1 MTSKLISDLAR
12 AIRNRSLD
20 DVLVTGFIEK
30 DAQPLQ
36 FCANYRTLYFDCGG
50 VFLKSSVVRDE
61 GELSLAIV
69 DGPIADSYPED
80 EDLLP
85 AMSSVREV
93 VLFDPNG
100 SNSLVSVHL
109 WNVRENGSG
118 IVSAA
123 LRFDLSNGQK
133 IFVDPSYF
141 FGMRIGNAQQEQIWN
156 EGFRRPDWAHL
167 EVPLSAVLQK

>member
-1 MTSKLISDLAR
+1 MTSKLISDLAS

-20 DVLVTGFIEK
+20 DILVTGFIEK

-61 GELSLAIV
+61 GELVLTIV
-69 DGPIADSYPED
+69 DRPVADAYPED

-85 AMSSVREV
+85 AISSVREV

-100 SNSLVSVHL
+100 GNSLVSVHF
-109 WNVRENGSG
+109 WNVRENGSSM
-118 IVSAA
+118 VSAA
-123 LRFDLSNGQK
+123 LRFDLSNGQQ

-141 FGMRIGNAQQEQIWN
+141 FGMRIGSAQQEQIWN
-156 EGFRRPDWAHL
+156 EGFRRPEWAHV
-167 EVPLSAVLQK
+167 EISLSAMPQK